1 MKTPIAL
8 GRKRTEEEPATHLN
22 GVDRPIGP
30 THPVPKLK
38 QPGRSRRPLM
48 LALMVVTIVIG
59 ALSTWW
65 LVQKS
70 TDRTAV
76 VGLAHDVP
84 WGQAI
89 AAGDLVQIEMV
100 ADPALKPID
109 WDQRSQFIGQRAATD
124 LQAGTLLTA
133 RSVTGAQVPAEGTA
147 LIGVLVKSGQVP
159 ITALSPQDSV
169 LLVPTGQ
176 AGAATPSKTTDDKAI
191 PAEVFTVGAPDAS
204 GARTV
209 DVLVAK
215 DAAAQVV
222 AEAAAGQI
230 AIVLISGR

>member
-1 MKTPIAL
+1 MKTPIVL
-8 GRKRTEEEPATHLN
+8 GRKRAEEEPATRVN
-22 GVDRPIGP
+22 GADRQIGP
-30 THPVPKLK
+30 TSPVPKLK

-76 VGLAHDVP
+76 VGLSHDVP

-89 AAGDLVQIEMV
+89 TAGDLVQIEVV
-100 ADPALKPID
+100 ADPALKPIG
-109 WDQRSQFIGQRAATD
+109 WDQRSEIIGQRAATD

-176 AGAATPSKTTDDKAI
+176 AGAATPSKAADEAI

-215 DAAAQVV
+215 DAAGQIVAQ
-222 AEAAAGQI
+222 AAAGQI
-230 AIVLISGR
+230 AIVLVSGR